1 MSGIPFMEADICDAG
16 SAIVVWVHNSDR
28 IYANRFNGSDWESAA
43 GEQIDD
49 GALGISTKPQ
59 IAMDPQ
65 GNAVAVWVQNSN
77 CYANR
82 YRIDSGWGSPEK
94 IESLAIGV
102 VDPRIVIDT
111 MGNVTVIWTADTP
124 DGTYAVRFE

>member
-1 MSGIPFMEADICDAG
+1 M
-16 SAIVVWVHNSDR
+16 
-28 IYANRFNGSDWESAA
+28 
-43 GEQIDD
+43 
-49 GALGISTKPQ
+49 GISTKPQ